1 MLNEHAVQHVYLA
14 CGSTDLRKS
23 IDGLAALVQGVPPAK
38 REFTTLRRFQK
49 KKSQFL
55 SIKIEKLGFFINQEK
70 HLFSLSAKLYIC
82 HQFNITN
89 NFIPLTTSSN
99 FFSFH

>member
-38 REFTTLRRFQK
+38 REFTTLRKFQNKKPNFSTLKLRNWTFFVTLEKRPIAEYGKCEKRFRGHTDK
-49 KKSQFL
+49 KRLMLLEENGPFL
-55 SIKIEKLGFFINQEK
+55 F
-70 HLFSLSAKLYIC
+70 
-82 HQFNITN
+82 
-89 NFIPLTTSSN
+89 
-99 FFSFH
+99 